1 MRYEKWE
8 IRNEK
13 WGNEEWEMRKK
24 KWGNEAM
31 RN

>member
-24 KWGNEAM
+24 KWRNEAM